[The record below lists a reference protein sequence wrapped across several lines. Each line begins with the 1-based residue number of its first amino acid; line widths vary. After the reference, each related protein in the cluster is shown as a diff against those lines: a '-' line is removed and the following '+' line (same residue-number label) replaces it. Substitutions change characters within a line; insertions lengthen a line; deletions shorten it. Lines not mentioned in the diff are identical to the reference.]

1 MPGRTDCPYMKD
13 CGACRYSLTD
23 YEASVAA
30 KQAWVNSLL
39 GEFAPV
45 EPLLR
50 MEDPFYYRNKV
61 HRVLAPGRRG
71 KPLCGI
77 YAEGSHRIVPVD
89 RCLIEDRIAGEICCD
104 LARLVES
111 FRLPVYDE
119 DRRTGLIRHF
129 LVRRSASTGEVMA
142 VIVTASPVLPSKKN
156 FVGALLKLH
165 PEITTVVQN
174 VNSRKTNM
182 VLGDR
187 NIVLSGKGF
196 ITDRLCG
203 LTFRLSP
210 SSFYQVNARQTE
222 VLYRTALD
230 FAGLSGSETVLD
242 TYCGTGTI
250 GLAAASKAARVIGV
264 ELSPDAVRDARA
276 NARANGIS
284 HAEFI
289 QADATEWMRQTA
301 EAQANGPAASGSP
314 AETNGG
320 ETSPADAPKPT
331 PVDFLFLDPPRAGT
345 TLAFIA
351 AAAKLSPS
359 RIVYV
364 SCNPETLARD
374 LTLFGRFGYEA
385 QKIQPVDM
393 FCFAGHVESVVLLS
407 R

>member
-1 MPGRTDCPYMKD
+1 MSGRTECPYIEK
-13 CGACRYSLTD
+13 CGACRYPLAD
-23 YEASVAA
+23 YEASLDA
-30 KQAWVNSLL
+30 KQAWVSSLL
-39 GEFAPV
+39 GEFGPV
-45 EPLLR
+45 EPILR

-61 HRVLAPGRRG
+61 HRALSPGRRG

-77 YAEGSHRIVPVD
+77 YAEGTHHIVPVD
-89 RCLIEDRIAGEICCD
+89 RCLIEDRVAGEICRD

-142 VIVTASPVLPSKKN
+142 VIVTASPVFPSKKN
-156 FVGALLKLH
+156 FVNALLKLH
-165 PEITTVVQN
+165 PEITTAVQN

-187 NIVLSGKGF
+187 NIILYGKGF

-222 VLYRTALD
+222 LLYQTALD
-230 FAGLSGSETVLD
+230 FAGLTGSETVLD
-242 TYCGTGTI
+242 AYCGTGTI
-250 GLAAASKAARVIGV
+250 GLAAAGKAARVIGV
-264 ELSPDAVRDARA
+264 EISPDAVHDARI
-276 NARANGIS
+276 NARENGIA
-284 HAEFI
+284 HAQFI
-289 QADATEWMRQTA
+289 QADATEWMRRMTA
-301 EAQANGPAASGSP
+301 APEDASDSADLS
-314 AETNGG
+314 AETP
-320 ETSPADAPKPT
+320 EDASKLSS
-331 PVDFLFLDPPRAGT
+331 VDVLFLDPPRAGT

-351 AAAKLSPS
+351 AAVKLRPS

-374 LTLFGRFGYEA
+374 LRLFGDFGYA
-385 QKIQPVDM
+385 VRRMQPVDM
-393 FCFAGHVESVVLLS
+393 FCFAGHVESVVLMS
-407 R
+407 RDG